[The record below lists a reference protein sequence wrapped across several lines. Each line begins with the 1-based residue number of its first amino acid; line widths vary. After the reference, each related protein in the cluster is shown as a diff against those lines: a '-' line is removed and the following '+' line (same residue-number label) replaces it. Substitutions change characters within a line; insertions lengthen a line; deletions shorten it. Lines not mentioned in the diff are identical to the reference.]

1 MDEKFVSATTQFLQ
15 QKLSD
20 ATVEAANY
28 YGQLQLAL
36 ARIEELEAQ
45 AAPSE
50 APVEAMPES

>member
-36 ARIEELEAQ
+36 ARIAELEAQ
-45 AAPSE
+45 VEPSE
-50 APVEAMPES
+50 SPVEAMPES